1 VPTLPTTL
9 QALQAQLEDVDLKAA
24 LQDVSAIASATR
36 VFLQDPQLKNTLAN
50 AAQLSAEL
58 RVLTQSMQRELG
70 PLSVTTQKTLTD
82 ARVAAN
88 SLSEAATRIA
98 QTAQR
103 LDTTLAVDSPLLQS
117 FQRTT
122 SELAATAISLREATG
137 EDAELVQN
145 LNRAAREVSRAARQL
160 GDLSQLIE
168 RQPDVL
174 LRGRKANP

>member
-1 VPTLPTTL
+1 L
-9 QALQAQLEDVDLKAA
+9 AA
-24 LQDVSAIASATR
+24 
-36 VFLQDPQLKNTLAN
+36 
-50 AAQLSAEL
+50 
-58 RVLTQSMQRELG
+58 
-70 PLSVTTQKTLTD
+70 
-82 ARVAAN
+82 
-88 SLSEAATRIA
+88 
-98 QTAQR
+98 
-103 LDTTLAVDSPLLQS
+103 DSPLLQS